1 MGQSVQTRY
10 GPKGLLSC
18 TPEGEDGWV
27 LLIRPTEGCRSGER
41 PQTLVTSL
49 SNLTSLVHAEQNNQ
63 LPNPSN
69 VSGITNK
76 IQIVTSA
83 KELSFTLFVC

>member
-1 MGQSVQTRY
+1 M
-10 GPKGLLSC
+10 
-18 TPEGEDGWV
+18 

-83 KELSFTLFVC
+83 KELSFTLFVCERITQKTIFTMGVDPGVCGILTP